1 MERLKEFYEKFPTS
15 VILVAFLSLLM
26 HLHGRYRRY
35 QSELLPYENQYES
48 CLLASF
54 IRFA

>member
-26 HLHGRYRRY
+26 HLHGRYRQY
-35 QSELLPYENQYES
+35 QSELLPYENRYEVV
-48 CLLASF
+48 C
-54 IRFA
+54 